1 MVRRDGRITVERIEL
16 PGRLAASNPEVAPS
30 LFRVTVEGR
39 FPPRALRYVVLADG
53 RPIGFG
59 VPGAF
64 GAVRAVTADPAVLVD
79 RLTVRYGTGSAAA
92 PAAAPVSSIHAPTG
106 GYRPDSATSGPYAV
120 TKRVY
125 DFGNQVLQLPG
136 LKGKVEMTADVHY
149 PSGLHGGPYPL
160 VLFLHG
166 NHYSC
171 FKGVK
176 AAYTWPCP
184 AGWQPLP
191 NYAGYDYIARRLASY
206 GFIVVSVS
214 ANGVNVLGNQVGD
227 TGMRQRGELLERHID
242 RWRMWD
248 TVGGA
253 PFGRRFV
260 GKVDL
265 SRIGTMGHSR
275 GGEGAIWNVI
285 VDRERAVPYGIDA
298 VLALAPVDFD
308 RTTVN
313 DVPLAVMLPYCD
325 GDVSDLEG
333 MHYFD
338 DARYRE
344 PGDPTPKDTVTVYGA
359 DHNFFNTVWS
369 PGGGYPGAFD
379 DGNPRCPHR
388 LTEAQQRRVGVA
400 YVVSFFRR
408 YLTHTMSL
416 DSIWTG
422 RTTPASIAPARALVS
437 YLAPDTPGLRL
448 DLDRFTDPASISTDQ
463 LGGTVHARGMSRF
476 GWCAD
481 IYRHA
486 CVPGRFAFSDV
497 HLPGLSQGVL
507 GWLGRRGVVG
517 FSLPHRVRD
526 VSHFDDLQFRAAV
539 NPGYAAN
546 DSVARQDLSVV
557 LIDGSGDRA
566 TLKASQVGNAAL
578 EYPEGLRHYLGH
590 TILNQVRFP
599 LGRFRGVD
607 LTDIRRVELHFTRT
621 PTGVIDIADLAF
633 ASGAT

>member
-1 MVRRDGRITVERIEL
+1 MRRALARYGVLVTFFLVLAPPATVARSKQPTGNPRTRPTSMTPVPRSIEAFALRASGRVVRRDDRITVERIEL

-30 LFRVTVEGR
+30 LFRVTVKGR

-422 RTTPASIAPARALVS
+422 RTTPASIAPARALRQ
-437 YLAPDTPGLRL
+437 LPGAR
-448 DLDRFTDPASISTDQ
+448 
-463 LGGTVHARGMSRF
+463 HARAAF
-476 GWCAD
+476 GSGSLHRPGEHLHRPARRDGSCAGN
-481 IYRHA
+481 
-486 CVPGRFAFSDV
+486 VPVRLV
-497 HLPGLSQGVL
+497 RRHLPARLRPGAL
-507 GWLGRRGVVG
+507 
-517 FSLPHRVRD
+517 RV
-526 VSHFDDLQFRAAV
+526 Q
-539 NPGYAAN
+539 
-546 DSVARQDLSVV
+546 
-557 LIDGSGDRA
+557 
-566 TLKASQVGNAAL
+566 
-578 EYPEGLRHYLGH
+578 
-590 TILNQVRFP
+590 
-599 LGRFRGVD
+599 
-607 LTDIRRVELHFTRT
+607 
-621 PTGVIDIADLAF
+621 
-633 ASGAT
+633 